1 MTTRRRSWRRCAR
14 CGRRWHPETGKR
26 RRRPARLG
34 CSTHSLEYLEK
45 RLAQIQYATFAAQGY
60 PLGSGSVESANKL
73 VVEAR
78 LKGAGMRW
86 ARAHV
91 NPLVAL
97 RTVACSDRWDEAWPQ
112 ITAQWRAQVWTHR
125 RERATARRQAAA
137 VAPRVAP
144 TPPPPTAAPSPAPA
158 RAAG

>member
-1 MTTRRRSWRRCAR
+1 MAQ
-14 CGRRWHPETGKR
+14 GAAA
-26 RRRPARLG
+26 PAPG
-34 CSTHSLEYLEK
+34 AVITHSLEDLEK

-60 PLGSGSVESANKL
+60 PRGSGSMESANKL

-86 ARAHV
+86 ARPHV

-112 ITAQWRAQVWTHR
+112 ITQQWRGPAG
-125 RERATARRQAAA
+125 A
-137 VAPRVAP
+137 
-144 TPPPPTAAPSPAPA
+144 PPPGP
-158 RAAG
+158 